1 MKKTIL
7 IVFMLL
13 LGGCSTKFV
22 YKNVDWLVYWY
33 IDDFVELT
41 DEQED
46 LFDKKLAQWLVWH
59 KASELPQYL
68 SHLQELSGD
77 IKNQQLSLEKMDYH
91 QNKARDHW
99 LRIKAKIIPDLVE
112 MSPSLSEEQV
122 VSIFKEIDELN
133 EEDAE
138 ERAERLAMSEDKRKT
153 QSLKRNKKNLKRW
166 LGSLNDQQETLV
178 ENMYG
183 QYHSNGELWLE
194 YRLEYQKALR
204 ALFDESDR
212 GDKFKVKLHELL
224 MNPEVFRGEL
234 LNQRNIENSNKYKE
248 FLLAIDAVATEKQRA
263 HILDEIAEFS
273 DDVSDLLK

>member
-1 MKKTIL
+1 M
-7 IVFMLL
+7 FMLL